1 MDERPTRDILDATYL
16 ALCEHGFADL
26 TVQDI
31 AAHTET
37 SKATIHYHYDSK
49 RDLFVAFL
57 ADLYDRYTDRMDGV
71 TGETPREELLALVAA
86 SLEEGED
93 VPGVD
98 FRTAMLEIKAQ
109 SPYDEAFRERLRE
122 FDDYLFERV
131 RSVVAAGIEAG
142 EFDED
147 VDPHRVAEFLTT
159 TIAGAHT
166 RRVAADRSLDRLRET
181 LAEYVERN
189 LVVDDASEV
198 SD

>member
-1 MDERPTRDILDATYL
+1 MDDRPTRDILDATYL

-57 ADLYDRYTDRMDGV
+57 ADLYEGYTDHMDGV
-71 TGETPREELLALVAA
+71 TRESPREELFALVEA
-86 SLEEGED
+86 SLEEGDD

-109 SPYDEAFRERLRE
+109 SPYDDAFRERLRE
-122 FDDYLFERV
+122 FDDYLFERI

-142 EFDED
+142 EFDDD
-147 VDPHRVAEFLTT
+147 VDPDRVAEFLTT
-159 TIAGAHT
+159 TISGAHT
-166 RRVAADRSLDRLRET
+166 RRVAVDHSLDRLRET
-181 LAEYVERN
+181 LIEYVERN
-189 LVVDDASEV
+189 LVADETAEV
-198 SD
+198 SA